1 MNKEGQSQLANS
13 GESLMAM
20 VINSNIQSLN
30 AQRHLSNSLSEQNMA
45 TERLSSGKRINSAA
59 DDAAGLAIANRM
71 TSQVEGLNMAI
82 RNANDGVSLIKTAEG
97 ALDESTNILQ
107 RMRELSIQS
116 ANGIYDD
123 DNRATLN
130 AEVQQLKSEL
140 DRISETTS
148 FNGLSILDGSLGEV
162 NLQVGENANQT
173 IALEIGKMDTKN
185 LGAGSGADVVGAEL
199 SAADVM
205 SQMAASNLSI
215 NGQQI
220 TGMSTTDTQTS
231 SGGFANALD
240 NINKQLSGIEVSAF
254 VELKADKAVATLGDL
269 NLTVVG
275 QDGSSTTV
283 QIRNADGD
291 AAGLVKEIN
300 EKGGDALKAKLDD
313 EGKIVLSSESA
324 VSITVAG
331 SGAAGAGFTTTTS
344 ATARLEFNITDS
356 NIKSVDIDVSDAA
369 SALGVNDR
377 TANDITGA
385 TSATF
390 GHQLVEGDLKING
403 VEIGA
408 ATSTSFNQV
417 AKAINEQ
424 ADKTGVTASATSAG
438 LQLNSVKGGAIE
450 LELGESSTL
459 TEATLFTNLGMKVS
473 NNAETTGDSV
483 SSIDISTAAGAQK
496 AIKVVDEA
504 LKEINETRGDLGA
517 ITNRLDSTVKNLS
530 NVSENAAAARS
541 RIQDADFAAESA
553 NLSRAQVLQQAGNAM
568 LAQANSRPQQVLSL
582 LQ

>member
-1 MNKEGQSQLANS
+1 
-13 GESLMAM
+13 MAM